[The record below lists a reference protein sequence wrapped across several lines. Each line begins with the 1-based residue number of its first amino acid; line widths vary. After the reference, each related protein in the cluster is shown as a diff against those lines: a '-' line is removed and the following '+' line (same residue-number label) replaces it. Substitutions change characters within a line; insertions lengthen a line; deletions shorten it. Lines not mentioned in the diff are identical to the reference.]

1 MFIGFI
7 IKARATKTARPD
19 YFAAETQVNVI
30 ELKAMLEAAGW
41 IVDETREIKV
51 RDARIEGALKR
62 CATGGERERA
72 NLQILFNEQ
81 EAA

>member
-19 YFAAETQVNVI
+19 YFAAETEINAR
-30 ELKAMLEAAGW
+30 ELEAMLKAAGW
-41 IVDETREIKV
+41 EVVETREIKV
-51 RDARIEGALKR
+51 RDARIEGVLKM